1 MEELATELYTQ
12 LVNSAFTDGIKSKA
26 SFIEL
31 LSQTAL
37 INPAKVFQYLQ
48 AQFFAKA
55 VPFLLNLEDLL
66 SILSIVFEVN
76 EEFIRRFDQM
86 RSLFVAFFYASVSE
100 LLDSFQEH
108 N

>member
-1 MEELATELYTQ
+1 MQ
-12 LVNSAFTDGIKSKA
+12 LVNSAFTNGIKSKA

-31 LSQTAL
+31 LPQTTL

-48 AQFFAKA
+48 AQFFAKT

-86 RSLFVAFFYASVSE
+86 GSFFVAFFYASMSE
-100 LLDSFQEH
+100 LLYSFQEH
-108 N
+108 NQTLQSGN